1 LHCIIVKRG
10 KDQDYDALYKIFGSR
25 VPVVWDRRRVDR
37 PVAATGDAGP
47 TERRQGSPPSWVA
60 LGFVVVDRTDY

>member
-1 LHCIIVKRG
+1 MHCIIVKRG
-10 KDQDYDALYKIFGSR
+10 KDQEYEALYKIFGSR

-37 PVAATGDAGP
+37 PIPATGDAGP
-47 TERRQGSPPSWVA
+47 TERRQSNPPSWVA